1 MTPEKLCGN
10 LLAFYK
16 IDLIT
21 KYELANYKS
30 VNIFS
35 VVAPAGIYL
44 ELVVAYVEGLRE
56 KK

>member
-44 ELVVAYVEGLRE
+44 ELVVAYVEGLR
-56 KK
+56 